1 MDTKMTEKWR
11 ILADTSTW
19 ISLELAGA
27 LLLFTDGHMDTT
39 SGITSNFVGP
49 IFPLFTKPLKRC
61 LCIPILLHD
70 YDTLATATCSQIPI
84 LLKNGPG
91 QEEKIVALIALNH
104 PYWHSLIC
112 SSDWN
117 TGFFVQIS
125 CNEVISSHAY
135 NLGYIQAA
143 LNNLCPTQSYTDH
156 YWGLRSKES
165 LGAIYFNRDKSLSK
179 TDWR

>member
-1 MDTKMTEKWR
+1 MPMDTKMTEKWR

-112 SSDWN
+112 SSD
-117 TGFFVQIS
+117 
-125 CNEVISSHAY
+125 
-135 NLGYIQAA
+135 
-143 LNNLCPTQSYTDH
+143 
-156 YWGLRSKES
+156 
-165 LGAIYFNRDKSLSK
+165 
-179 TDWR
+179 